1 MPLFHSWLR
10 LATLTLT
17 SALVLAPPVYAQA
30 PTQPDGLRVTI
41 LQLNDVYQ
49 TTPTDGGKSGGLARV
64 ATLREK
70 IVAESPN
77 TLFLLAGDTISPSVA
92 STVFKGEQMIAAW
105 NALGLDYA
113 VLGNHEFDFGP
124 DTLLA
129 RIKESKFVWL
139 GSNVID
145 RRTNKPFGG
154 TPPYVIRKFD
164 GVKIGLFGLLTPDTA
179 TGSKPGDNVRF
190 VNPVLAARN
199 IVRRLRQEGAQVII
213 AITHLAMSEDKE
225 LARRVPQIDVIVGGH
240 EHELLQSHAGRAP
253 IFKWGS
259 DARTLGRIDLNI
271 STATRKVESIDWS
284 GIPVTSAIADNPAA
298 TSVIA
303 EYEKKLGAALGQTIG
318 QTSVELDARSVANR
332 TRETNLGNLVADAFR
347 QAVGADVAL
356 LNGGSIRANTTL
368 TPGPITKRDAI
379 AILPFGNLIVKIE
392 VKGATL
398 RAALEN
404 GVSRIVEEEESAR
417 FPQVSGLS
425 FTFDGRKPA
434 GSRVVEVRI
443 NGQPLDEK
451 KNYSLALAAYLVNG
465 GDGYSMF
472 AGARLLVDAESA
484 QIDSAIL
491 ANAITS
497 AGTVS
502 PQIERRSKRLD
513 VSVVEK

>member
-1 MPLFHSWLR
+1 MLLFR
-10 LATLTLT
+10 LWSRFAAPTLT
-17 SALVLAPPVYAQA
+17 SVIVLAIAVYAQA
-30 PTQPDGLRVTI
+30 PTQPDSLRVTI

-49 TTPTDGGKSGGLARV
+49 TMPTDGGKSGGLARI

-70 IVAESPN
+70 IAAESPN

-92 STVFKGEQMIAAW
+92 STVFKGEQMIAVW
-105 NALGLDYA
+105 NAIGLDYA

-129 RIKESKFVWL
+129 RMKESKFVWL

-154 TPPYVIRKFD
+154 TPPYVIRNFN
-164 GVKIGLFGLLTPDTA
+164 GVKIGLIGLLTPDTA
-179 TGSKPGDNVRF
+179 TDSKPGANVRF

-199 IVRRLRQEGAQVII
+199 IVRQLRQKGAQVII

-240 EHELLQSHAGRAP
+240 EHQLLQSHAGRAP
-253 IFKWGS
+253 IFKWGA

-271 STATRKVESIDWS
+271 STITRKVVSIDWA
-284 GIPVTSAIADNPAA
+284 GIPVTPAIADNPAA
-298 TSVIA
+298 ASVIA
-303 EYEKKLGAALGQTIG
+303 VYEKKLGDALGQTIG
-318 QTSVELDARSVANR
+318 QTSVELDARSITNR
-332 TRETNLGNLVADAFR
+332 RRETNLGNLVADAFR
-347 QAVGADVAL
+347 KAVDADVAL
-356 LNGGSIRANTTL
+356 LNGGSIRANTAFR
-368 TPGPITKRDAI
+368 PGPITKRDAV
-379 AILPFGNLIVKIE
+379 AILPFGNPIVKIE

-404 GVSRIVEEEESAR
+404 GVSRIIEEEESGR
-417 FPQVSGLS
+417 FPQISGLS
-425 FTFDGRKPA
+425 FTFDGRKSA

-451 KNYSLALAAYLVNG
+451 KNYSLAIAAYLFDG

-472 AGARLLVDAESA
+472 TGSRLLVNAESA

-491 ANAITS
+491 ADAITS

-513 VSVVEK
+513 VTVVEK

>member
-1 MPLFHSWLR
+1 MPM
-10 LATLTLT
+10 
-17 SALVLAPPVYAQA
+17 
-30 PTQPDGLRVTI
+30 
-41 LQLNDVYQ
+41 
-49 TTPTDGGKSGGLARV
+49 DGGKSGGLARV

-70 IVAESPN
+70 VVTESPN

-113 VLGNHEFDFGP
+113 ALGNHEFDFGP

-129 RIKESKFVWL
+129 RMKESKFVWL

-154 TPPYVIRKFD
+154 TPPYVVRKFN

-179 TGSKPGDNVRF
+179 TSSKPGANVRF
-190 VNPVLAARN
+190 VKPVLAARN

-271 STATRKVESIDWS
+271 STLTRKVVSIDWT
-284 GIPVTSAIADNPAA
+284 GIPVTSAITDNLAA

-303 EYEKKLGAALGQTIG
+303 EYEKKLDAALGQTLG
-318 QTSVELDARSVANR
+318 KTSVELDARSIANR

-347 QAVGADVAL
+347 QAVSADVAL

-368 TPGPITKRDAI
+368 KEGPITKRDAV
-379 AILPFGNLIVKIE
+379 AILPFGNPVVKIE
-392 VKGATL
+392 VKGAAL

-404 GVSRIVEEEESAR
+404 GVSRIVEEEESGR

-425 FTFDGRKPA
+425 FTFDGRNPP
-434 GSRVVEVRI
+434 GSRVVEVLI
-443 NGQPLDEK
+443 KGQPLDEK
-451 KNYSLALAAYLVNG
+451 KNYSLALAAYLFNG

-472 AGARLLVDAESA
+472 NGARLLVDAESA

-502 PQIERRSKRLD
+502 PQIEKRSKRLD
-513 VSVVEK
+513 LTVVEK